1 MGRGTPAGIWE
12 KKSLG
17 VIIEGGVARLLAS
30 GKRRVWGLSLKGAW
44 LACWHLHWE
53 KESGGYH
60 QRGVAGLLTSAL
72 GKRVWGLSMK
82 GAWRACWPA
91 GIHTGKRRVWVLS
104 VKGAW
109 QACWHLHWEKKS
121 LGVIIEG
128 GVARLLAS
136 TLGKEESGCY
146 HRRGRGKP
154 AGIWEKKSLGVII
167 EGGVASLLASTL
179 GKEESGCYHR
189 RGRGT
194 PAGICTGKRR
204 VWVLSSK
211 GAWQACWHLHW
222 EKKSL
227 GVIIEGGVARLLASA
242 LGKEESGC
250 YHQKG
255 RGKPAGICTGKRSL
269 GVINEGGMARPAGIC
284 TGKRRRLV
292 FIIERGMASLLAST
306 LRKEGSE
313 GYHLKGGGTPTGLL
327 ASTLGKGV
335 C

>member
-60 QRGVAGLLTSAL
+60 QKGRG
-72 GKRVWGLSMK
+72 
-82 GAWRACWPA
+82 WPA
-91 GIHTGKRRVWVLS
+91 DICTGKKSLWVINEGGMARLL
-104 VKGAW
+104 
-109 QACWHLHWEKKS
+109 ACWHPHWEKKS
-121 LGVIIEG
+121 LGFISEG
-128 GVARLLAS
+128 GVASLLAS

-146 HRRGRGKP
+146 HRRGRGTPAGIYTGKRRVWVLSSKGAWQACWHLGKEESGCYHRRGRGKP
-154 AGIWEKKSLGVII
+154 AGIYTGKRRVWVLSSKGAWHACWHLHWEKKSLGVII

-222 EKKSL
+222 EK
-227 GVIIEGGVARLLASA
+227 
-242 LGKEESGC
+242 ESG
-250 YHQKG
+250 
-255 RGKPAGICTGKRSL
+255 
-269 GVINEGGMARPAGIC
+269 
-284 TGKRRRLV
+284 
-292 FIIERGMASLLAST
+292 
-306 LRKEGSE
+306 
-313 GYHLKGGGTPTGLL
+313 GYQ
-327 ASTLGKGV
+327 
-335 C
+335 